1 MGASVFHNLS
11 SNSPGRHDEPTC
23 PLLLGYPGP
32 GPAYQTPPG
41 PHRHRV
47 RGQNALLRPRAGL
60 RQVLLVRQQVQPGAG
75 LPQPPLL
82 HRRGRQDH
90 PEQRHPQAHRQ
101 EARHART
108 KRHGESHGGHDG
120 RRVHGLQ
127 EWLVRLCY
135 NPDFDNLKE
144 AYIKGMTS
152 KLERFSK
159 FLASKS
165 WFAGDS
171 LTFVDFVMYELIDQH
186 KLLVPD
192 CLKPYTNLEAFMSKF
207 EALPKVAEYMKSPR
221 FMKTPINNKM
231 AKFGF

>member
-1 MGASVFHNLS
+1 MGERAMVDMMA
-11 SNSPGRHDEPTC
+11 DESMDFRN
-23 PLLLGYPGP
+23 G
-32 GPAYQTPPG
+32 
-41 PHRHRV
+41 
-47 RGQNALLRPRAGL
+47 
-60 RQVLLVRQQVQPGAG
+60 
-75 LPQPPLL
+75 
-82 HRRGRQDH
+82 
-90 PEQRHPQAHRQ
+90 
-101 EARHART
+101 
-108 KRHGESHGGHDG
+108 
-120 RRVHGLQ
+120 
-127 EWLVRLCY
+127 WVRLCY

-144 AYIKGMTS
+144 DYIKGMTS

-192 CLKPYTNLEAFMSKF
+192 CLKPFMAKF

-231 AKFGF
+231 A